1 MNKLEKIEILKS
13 NDFTVGDAIDLI
25 FNVQKEIKNQIEKN
39 DPDGNILE
47 KIQDSDFDLKIKAEI
62 YEVEGNPRKTYDEAI
77 EDVKHGVK
85 WSEFFKF

>member
-1 MNKLEKIEILKS
+1 M
-13 NDFTVGDAIDLI
+13 
-25 FNVQKEIKNQIEKN
+25 
-39 DPDGNILE
+39 E